1 MIKKNNTHGLDF
13 FVPGLKHT
21 GGNGFLLVAGPCVV
35 ESRELLFET
44 AETIVQL
51 ADKYHLPLIL
61 KSSYRK
67 ANRSRLDSFTGI
79 GDETALKILQDAGRQ
94 FKVPVITDVH
104 SPDEAAMAAA
114 FVDVLQIPAFLCRQT
129 DLLVACAET
138 GKTVS
143 VKKGQFLSPP
153 AMRFAIEKVTDSGNP
168 KVMITERGTTFGYGD
183 LVVDFR
189 GIPEMQQ
196 FGVPVILDVTHS
208 LQQPNQASGVTG
220 GTPGMIEFMAR
231 AGIAVGADGIF
242 LETHPRPGE
251 AKSDGLNMLPLHQL
265 DALLGK
271 LVRIQE
277 AIHEL

>member
-1 MIKKNNTHGLDF
+1 MLI
-13 FVPGLKHT
+13 
-21 GGNGFLLVAGPCVV
+21 AGPCVV

-51 ADKYHLPLIL
+51 AEKYHLPLVL

-94 FKVPVITDVH
+94 FEVPVITDVH
-104 SPDEAAMAAA
+104 SPDEAAMAASY
-114 FVDVLQIPAFLCRQT
+114 VDVLQVPAFLSRQT

-153 AMRFAIEKVTDSGNP
+153 AMRFAVEKVVASGNQ

-208 LQQPNQASGVTG
+208 LQQPNQASGITG
-220 GTPGMIEFMAR
+220 GIPGMIEYMAR

-251 AKSDGLNMLPLHQL
+251 AKSDGLNMLPLQKL

-271 LVRIQE
+271 LVRIRE
-277 AIHEL
+277 VIHEL